1 MIKVYGFA
9 VSNWYN
15 IIKYALLE
23 KGVEFEEVHAL
34 PSQEEAFKLKSP
46 TGKVPFI
53 ETEQGF
59 ISESM
64 AIIEYLEKLN
74 SGPSLTAS
82 TPFEAAKIHELA
94 RILDLYIE
102 MPARRHYGEIFFGGE
117 RDEVAFKEAR
127 PVIENGLKAL
137 NQLASFGPYLCGEFS
152 YVDIIASQVFGYVAP
167 VCQAVYGWNV
177 IADVPSLQATID
189 LVNERDAGKKVAA
202 DQAVALKA
210 FNDSKG

>member
-137 NQLASFGPYLCGEFS
+137 NQLASFGHYLCGEFS

-167 VCQAVYGWNV
+167 VCQAVYG
-177 IADVPSLQATID
+177 
-189 LVNERDAGKKVAA
+189 
-202 DQAVALKA
+202 
-210 FNDSKG
+210 